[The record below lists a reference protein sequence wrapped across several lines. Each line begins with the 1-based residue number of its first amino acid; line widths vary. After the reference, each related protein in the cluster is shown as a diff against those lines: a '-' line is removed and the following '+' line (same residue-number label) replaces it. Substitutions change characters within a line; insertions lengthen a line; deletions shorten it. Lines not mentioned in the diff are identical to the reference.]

1 MGILPF
7 EKLIEYNI
15 FFMHSIHYD
24 YAPSS
29 FRNIFQKNCNREII
43 YELRNADAYTVP
55 AARIELF
62 KKFPLF
68 TFPIAWNSVGIL
80 AYFNPITFQRALK
93 EEIFSYL

>member
-7 EKLIEYNI
+7 EKLIEYNKLL
-15 FFMHSIHYD
+15 FMHSIHYD

-29 FRNIFQKNCNREII
+29 FRNIFQKI
-43 YELRNADAYTVP
+43 RNADAYTVP
-55 AARIELF
+55 AAGIELF

-80 AYFNPITFQRALK
+80 AYFNNPILFQRALK

>member
-1 MGILPF
+1 
-7 EKLIEYNI
+7 
-15 FFMHSIHYD
+15 MHSIHYD

-43 YELRNADAYTVP
+43 YELRNAAVP

-68 TFPIAWNSVGIL
+68 TFPTAWNSVAFLPTITIL
-80 AYFNPITFQRALK
+80 SHFK
-93 EEIFSYL
+93 EP

>member
-29 FRNIFQKNCNREII
+29 FRNIFPKNCNREII
-43 YELRNADAYTVP
+43 YELRNAVP

-68 TFPIAWNSVGIL
+68 TFPTAWNSVAFLPTITIL
-80 AYFNPITFQRALK
+80 SHFK
-93 EEIFSYL
+93 EP